1 MKPEI
6 IIALDFPTGKKALS
20 FLDLFEGEQL
30 YVKVGMELFYSEGPS
45 IVRAIKAGGH
55 KVFLDLKLHDIP
67 NTVKSSMKVLASV
80 GADMVN
86 VHAAGGIRMM
96 KAAVEGLEDG
106 STGAARPEIIAVT
119 QLTST
124 DQETMNSE
132 LKINGELR
140 DVVLACARNAQEAG
154 LDGVVCSA
162 WESEEI
168 HAGTSD
174 SFITVTPGIRL
185 LGDAKGDQSRV
196 ATPARAKEM
205 GSDYLVIGRSITKAD
220 DPVKAY
226 RICME
231 EINND

>member
-132 LKINGELR
+132 LKINGELK
-140 DVVLACARNAQEAG
+140 DVVLAYARNAQEAG

>member
-6 IIALDFPTGKKALS
+6 IIALDFPDGEKALS
-20 FLDLFEGEQL
+20 FLDKFEEEKL
-30 YVKVGMELFYSEGPS
+30 YVKVGMELFYGEGPS
-45 IVRAIKAGGH
+45 IVKDIKARGH

-67 NTVKSSMKVLASV
+67 NTVKSAMKVIASV

-86 VHAAGGIRMM
+86 VHAAGGIKMM
-96 KAAVEGLEDG
+96 KAAVEGLEE
-106 STGAARPEIIAVT
+106 GAHCGERPEIIAVT

-132 LKINGELR
+132 LKIEGELKN
-140 DVVLACARNAQEAG
+140 VVIAYAKNAQAAG

-168 HAGTSD
+168 HEETSQD
-174 SFITVTPGIRL
+174 FLTVTPGIRL

-196 ATPARAKEM
+196 ATPGRAKKL
-205 GSDYLVIGRSITKAD
+205 GSNYLVIGRSITKAD

-226 RICME
+226 KICME

>member
-140 DVVLACARNAQEAG
+140 EVVLAYARNAQEAG

>member
-6 IIALDFPTGKKALS
+6 IIALDFPDGEKALS
-20 FLDLFEGEQL
+20 FLDKFEEEKL
-30 YVKVGMELFYSEGPS
+30 YVKVGMELFYGEGPS
-45 IVRAIKAGGH
+45 IVKDIKTRGH

-67 NTVKSSMKVLASV
+67 NTVKSAMKVIASV

-86 VHAAGGIRMM
+86 VHAAGGIKMM
-96 KAAVEGLEDG
+96 KAAVEGLEE
-106 STGAARPEIIAVT
+106 GAPCGERPEIIAVT

-124 DQETMNSE
+124 DQKTMNSE
-132 LKINGELR
+132 LKIEGELKN
-140 DVVLACARNAQEAG
+140 VVIAYAKNAQAAG

-168 HAGTSD
+168 HEETSQD
-174 SFITVTPGIRL
+174 FLTVTPGIRL

-196 ATPARAKEM
+196 ATPGRAKKL
-205 GSDYLVIGRSITKAD
+205 GSNYLVIGRSITKAD

-226 RICME
+226 KTCME

>member
-140 DVVLACARNAQEAG
+140 DVVLAYARNAQEAG

-196 ATPARAKEM
+196 TTPARAKEM

>member
-6 IIALDFPTGKKALS
+6 IIALDFPSGEKALS
-20 FLDLFEGEQL
+20 FLDKFKNEKL
-30 YVKVGMELFYSEGPS
+30 YVKVGMELFYGEGPS
-45 IVRAIKAGGH
+45 IVKEIKARGH

-67 NTVKSSMKVLASV
+67 NTVKSAMKVLASV
-80 GADMVN
+80 EADMVN
-86 VHAAGGIRMM
+86 VHAAGGIKMM
-96 KAAVEGLEDG
+96 KAAVEGLEE
-106 STGAARPEIIAVT
+106 GASGGIRPEIIAVT

-124 DQETMNSE
+124 DQETMNR
-132 LKINGELR
+132 ELR
-140 DVVLACARNAQEAG
+140 IEGDIKDTVLAYARNAQAAG

-168 HAGTSD
+168 HDGTSKE
-174 SFITVTPGIRL
+174 FLTVTPGIRL

-196 ATPARAKEM
+196 ATPGRAKEM
-205 GSDYLVIGRSITKAD
+205 GSNYLVIGRSITKAD

-226 RICME
+226 KTCME